1 LFHYYEDTAWIYQ
14 SFGSDGEDNTTNE
27 ELVGKAMKKYG
38 REKFVLAT
46 KCGITFGPNGP
57 IRLANEDLIRSQLAD
72 SLQRLDTDYIDLY
85 YVHRMPTD
93 VSIEEMMETMK
104 KLVAEGKIKYVGLS
118 ECTPDELRRAH
129 KIFPVTAIQME
140 WSLQSRDIEESV
152 VPTARELGIGIVA
165 YSPLGRGLLSH
176 TFTKREDLDEKDWRL
191 SNPRFSAENF
201 DENARSIE
209 KFNGIAE
216 RLGVSYAQL
225 ALAWVHAQGDD
236 VFPIPGTKTPSRAV
250 ENSKAYDISKTLT
263 PDVVAEIADSVG
275 EFKGDRYPNQDGQW
289 NTRV

>member
-1 LFHYYEDTAWIYQ
+1 
-14 SFGSDGEDNTTNE
+14 
-27 ELVGKAMKKYG
+27 MKKYG

-46 KCGITFGPNGP
+46 KCGITFGPDGP
-57 IRLANEDLIRSQLAD
+57 VRLANEAFIRAQLAE

-85 YVHRMPTD
+85 YVHRMPSD

-104 KLVAEGKIKYVGLS
+104 KLVNEGKIKYVGLS

-129 KIFPVTAIQME
+129 KVFPVSAIQME
-140 WSLQSRDIEESV
+140 WSLQSRDIEGSV

-191 SNPRFSAENF
+191 SNPRFSEENF
-201 DENARSIE
+201 DDNAKSIE
-209 KFNGIAE
+209 IFNSIAE
-216 RLGVSYAQL
+216 RLRVTYAQL

-236 VFPIPGTKTPSRAV
+236 VFPIPGTKSPSRAV
-250 ENSKAYDISKTLT
+250 ENAKAYEISKTLS
-263 PDVVAEIADSVG
+263 PEVIAEIGSSVS
-275 EFKGDRYPNQDGQW
+275 ELKGDRYPNKDGQW